1 MLSNWCN
8 NTQKYLKNRILLGL
22 GLDDEKYCHTVGNDI
37 KGGGWNPK
45 LYFFKNLAYQLIQS
59 FFILNIEEEY
69 SKNLS

>member
-1 MLSNWCN
+1 M
-8 NTQKYLKNRILLGL
+8 LGL

-45 LYFFKNLAYQLIQS
+45 LYFFKNLASLLIQS

-69 SKNLS
+69 SKKLS